1 MLEGADLAGRE
12 ERRMARAG
20 RLTLLLLALVTGT
33 APAQIPVPGAT
44 QEAGRLQVWI
54 TDRREAIT
62 DFTALPVTIAAVAI
76 HPAGRARREG
86 WLRLLAPAQA
96 VDLVQ
101 ATREPLLLLDSPAP
115 PGNYDAVRLEMDRG
129 RGTLTTGEEVA
140 VTVPSRGTAS
150 VSFRIQAG
158 STTVLTLDLVVHD
171 TTDRPGK
178 RYEVAV
184 RKATVNR

>member
-1 MLEGADLAGRE
+1 MGRDRRLPGGCRALGAA
-12 ERRMARAG
+12 
-20 RLTLLLLALVTGT
+20 LLLALAAAS
-33 APAQIPVPGAT
+33 APAQIPVPGGA
-44 QEAGRLQVWI
+44 QEGGRVQVWI

-62 DFTALPVTIAAVAI
+62 DFTALPVTIAAVAL
-76 HPAGRARREG
+76 HPAGRPRREG
-86 WLRLLAPAQA
+86 WLRLLTPAQA
-96 VDLVQ
+96 LDLVQ
-101 ATREPLLLLDSPAP
+101 ASQEPVLLLESPAP
-115 PGNYDAVRLEMDRG
+115 LGNYDAVRLEMDRG

-171 TTDRPGK
+171 MTDRPGK

-184 RKATVNR
+184 RKATVTR

>member
-1 MLEGADLAGRE
+1 MGRDRRLSGCYRALGAVLLVALA
-12 ERRMARAG
+12 AA
-20 RLTLLLLALVTGT
+20 T
-33 APAQIPVPGAT
+33 APAEIPAPGGA

-62 DFTALPVTIAAVAI
+62 DFTALPVTIAALAL
-76 HPAGRARREG
+76 HPAGRPRREG
-86 WLRLLAPAQA
+86 WIRLLTPPQP

-101 ATREPLLLLDSPAP
+101 ATRERLLLLEGPAP

-150 VSFRIQAG
+150 VSFRIQGG
-158 STTVLTLDLVVHD
+158 STTVLTLDLVVYD
-171 TTDRPGK
+171 VTDRPGK

-184 RKATVNR
+184 RKATVTR